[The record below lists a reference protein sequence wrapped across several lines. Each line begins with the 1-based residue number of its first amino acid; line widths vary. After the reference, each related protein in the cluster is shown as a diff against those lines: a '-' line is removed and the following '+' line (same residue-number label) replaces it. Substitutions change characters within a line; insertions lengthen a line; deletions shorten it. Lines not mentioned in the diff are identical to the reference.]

1 MPAFKVAH
9 VREQGV
15 DLVVVP
21 LDGGF
26 DQKTQADQLAVTEEL
41 QMRSMAAG
49 LRGTV
54 VPVWPAGN
62 RMKFIAPQGY
72 HPFFRSVD
80 LNWVGANIKRQ
91 ISW

>member
-21 LDGGF
+21 LNEQF
-26 DQKTQADQLAVTEEL
+26 DHKTQSDQSAITDEL
-41 QMRSMAAG
+41 QMRSRAAG

-54 VPVWPAGN
+54 VTVWPVGN
-62 RMKFIAPQGY
+62 RMKFIAPPSY
-72 HPFFRSVD
+72 HPFFRSIG
-80 LNWVGANIKRQ
+80 LHWVAANINRE